1 MTNLEYLIKCD
12 KLAAFLDDL
21 TSFDETDMDKYT
33 IPSVDTR
40 SYGEDVAAWLNSEHK
55 ECPDILVRLG
65 DVMNLIRT
73 YVGNSTT
80 IYNLE
85 QKLLSTVNQKLTNFE
100 WLVANNKLTDFIDH
114 LYFDSF
120 MESIADSTSV
130 KQYNITITGKRHSQ
144 EEVQCVADWLCA
156 PHSEVDND

>member
-33 IPSVDTR
+33 IPYVDTR

-55 ECPDILVRLG
+55 ECPDVLIRLG
-65 DVMNLIRT
+65 DVMNVIRT

-100 WLVANNKLTDFIDH
+100 WLVANNKLTEFIND
-114 LYFDSF
+114 LRYDGYT
-120 MESIADSTSV
+120 EGIEDCVAV
-130 KQYNITITGKRHSQ
+130 KRYNIPVKGKNYNQ
-144 EEVQCVADWLCA
+144 EQAQCVADWLCA
-156 PHSEVDND
+156 PHSEVDNG